1 MRNTTVLISGASVA
15 GPALAYWLQRYG
27 FAVTVV
33 EKAASLRPGGQV
45 VDFTGAT
52 HMTVLERMGMREDIE
67 ARQTG
72 KTDMSL
78 IDANEREL
86 ALISGDFTGGDIEI
100 LRGDLAEVMYKHTVH
115 ACEYVFGDSISALT
129 ETADGVHVEFENMP
143 GRTFDLVFGCDGI
156 HSRVR
161 KLAFG
166 PERDFVQHRGYYY
179 CIAGASHWEAQ
190 DGPRERAHSYGYNEP
205 GRLVVSGGSKA
216 GQMYLFASPEL
227 EFSRDDVAEQQ
238 RIVAE
243 NYAGMGW
250 RVPEMLAELPELDG
264 FYLDS
269 ISKVTMKSFV
279 KGRIALLGDAG
290 YGNTLAGFGT
300 GLAVVGAYVLAGEL
314 AIADGDHAT
323 AFARYEEIMKRYLR
337 MADAANAGP
346 FLAPKT
352 KLGIRAR
359 NWFLG
364 SRLWNLM
371 LKYTD
376 NAKNDIDLRN
386 YPEIIAAR

>member
-1 MRNTTVLISGASVA
+1 MRNTTVLISGAGVA

-27 FAVTVV
+27 FEVTVV
-33 EKAASLRPGGQV
+33 EKAAMLRAGGQAI
-45 VDFTGAT
+45 DFTGAT
-52 HMTVLERMGMREDIE
+52 HMTVLERMGMLADIE

-100 LRGDLAEVMYKHTVH
+100 LRGDLADVMYKHT
-115 ACEYVFGDSISALT
+115 ADKCEYIFGDSISALT
-129 ETADGVHVEFENMP
+129 ETADGVHVEFENTRA
-143 GRTFDLVFGCDGI
+143 RTFDLVFGCDGI

-161 KLAFG
+161 KLVFG
-166 PERDFVQHRGYYY
+166 PERDFVRHRGYYY

-190 DGPRERAHSYGYNEP
+190 DASRERAHSFGYNEP
-205 GRLVVSGGSKA
+205 GRLAVSGGSKA
-216 GQMYLFASPEL
+216 GQMYLFASPEI
-227 EFSRDDVAEQQ
+227 EYSRDDVAEQQ

-243 NYAGMGW
+243 KLAGMGW
-250 RVPEMLAELPELDG
+250 RVPEMLAELPTLDG

-314 AIADGDHAT
+314 AAADGDYRA

-337 MADAANAGP
+337 MADGANAGP

-364 SRLWNLM
+364 SRLWKLM

-376 NAKNDIDLRN
+376 SAKNDIDLKN
-386 YPEIIAAR
+386 YPEIVAAL